1 MPHEKPDDMAANLRT
16 LREAAKLPD
25 DAADVAADDQ
35 GISAL
40 ARQLAKSGERP
51 A

>member
-16 LREAAKLPD
+16 LREAAKLPG
-25 DAADVAADDQ
+25 AADVAADDQ

-40 ARQLAKSGERP
+40 AQQLAKSGERP